1 MLLGQSLIFG
11 CWLISQV
18 YNNSIILF
26 VNSPKHQLSYYVIN
40 GITLYR
46 IVTAPL
52 LLLLLFS
59 GHYDLFK
66 WLLGISFFTDLI
78 DGYLAR
84 KFNVTSIMGTK
95 LDSIGDDLTVAVAV
109 IGLFVIFPDFIRQE
123 KWVFIILLVFFLLQ
137 TVSAF
142 IRYGRMTNFH
152 TWLAKTAALLQGVF
166 LLLTF
171 FMGKPILP
179 LFYTAVTI
187 TLLELAEEIILVYVL
202 PVWEANI
209 KGLYWV
215 LKRKKPADTK

>member
-1 MLLGQSLIFG
+1 M
-11 CWLISQV
+11 
-18 YNNSIILF
+18 
-26 VNSPKHQLSYYVIN
+26 SYYVIN

-52 LLLLLFS
+52 LIVLLFS

-66 WLLGISFFTDLI
+66 WLLGVSFFTDLI

-84 KFNVTSIMGTK
+84 KFKVTSIMGTK

-215 LKRKKPADTK
+215 LKRKKPVGTK

>member
-1 MLLGQSLIFG
+1 MLLWQSLIFG

-26 VNSPKHQLSYYVIN
+26 VNSPKRQLSYYVIN

-46 IVTAPL
+46 TVTAPL

-66 WLLGISFFTDLI
+66 WLLGVSFFTDLI

-84 KFNVTSIMGTK
+84 KFKVTSIMGTK

-187 TLLELAEEIILVYVL
+187 TVLELAEEIILVYVL

-215 LKRKKPADTK
+215 LKRKKPAGTK